1 MKKKAAL
8 ALAAA
13 MLLAVTQLAGCGGSG
28 GSDKKA
34 ADSKGAS
41 AKQVETLKVGI
52 SAWPKNL
59 DPVVKMGKT
68 STPIITQIFD
78 TLLYIDNENKL
89 TSYICESWKKIDDTT
104 TEYKLKKGITFQ
116 NGDPLTAK
124 DVKFSYERVLNDKS
138 GYVDPNVRAVIGTIA
153 GVEAVDD
160 LTVRIKTKRIDPII
174 FNRVAARLGV
184 YIVPEGYYNKV
195 GKEKFGTQPVGT
207 GPYKVTGIT
216 PEKLQL
222 AYYDKYYGK
231 KPVASKIEYRFIK
244 EDTAIVTALTNGEI
258 DIVPSYLS
266 ISAADMLKNVKNVKV
281 MNLPSATS
289 HLLRFNTNNP
299 VTNNKKL
306 RQALS
311 LAIDRKMLADTL
323 WKGYASVPNGY
334 NYPEFGQYYI
344 KDYKTYEY
352 NPEKAKQLVKE
363 SGYKGETV
371 SYQLIPGYYP
381 LATEVGESIVDMWK
395 KIGVNAKVENVDAIK
410 PATIKNVANWSNG
423 LRYSDPLGGLWV
435 LWGEGTAIQKAAWKA
450 PARFNELG
458 HQLEVEPDVTKRNA
472 VYKEMLQIW
481 DEEVPGTILFCPNE
495 IGAVREGLEWS
506 YKPGLSINFR
516 EGYLKTK

>member
-1 MKKKAAL
+1 MKKKAAV

-13 MLLAVTQLAGCGGSG
+13 MLFAMTQLAGCGGG
-28 GSDKKA
+28 GEKKA
-34 ADSKGAS
+34 ADKGAAG
-41 AKQVETLKVGI
+41 AKQVETLKVAI

-68 STPIITQIFD
+68 STPIITQVFD
-78 TLLYIDNENKL
+78 TLLYVDNNGKL
-89 TSYICESWKKIDDTT
+89 TSYICDSWKKIDDTT

-138 GYVDPNVRAVIGTIA
+138 GYVDPNVRAVVGTIA
-153 GVEAVDD
+153 SVDAVDD

-184 YIVPEGYYNKV
+184 YIVPEGYLNKV
-195 GKEKFGTQPVGT
+195 GKEKFGTQPIGT
-207 GPYKVTGIT
+207 GPYKVESIT
-216 PEKLQL
+216 PEKLKMTF
-222 AYYDKYYGK
+222 YDKYYGK
-231 KPVASKIEYRFIK
+231 KPIANKIEYRFIK
-244 EDTAIVTALTNGEI
+244 EDTALVTALSNGEI
-258 DIVPSYLS
+258 DIVPLYLS
-266 ISAADMLKNVKNVKV
+266 IPAADMLKNVKGITI
-281 MNLPSATS
+281 MNKPSSTS
-289 HLLRFNTNNP
+289 HLLRFNTNKP
-299 VTNNKKL
+299 VSNDKKL

-311 LAIDRKMLADTL
+311 LAIDRKLLADTL

-334 NYPEFGQYYI
+334 NYPEFGEYYV

-363 SGYKGETV
+363 SNYKGEV
-371 SYQLIPGYYP
+371 FSYQLIPGYYP
-381 LATEVGESIVDMWK
+381 LGTEVAESIVDMWK

-458 HQLEVEPDVTKRNA
+458 HQLEVEPDVAKRNA

-481 DEEVPGTILFCPNE
+481 DDEVPGTILFCPND
-495 IGAVREGLEWS
+495 IAAFRDGLDWS
-506 YKPGLSINFR
+506 YTPGLSINFR
-516 EGYLKTK
+516 DGYLKLK